1 LEGKAMA
8 ILDAFIDLQVFHL
21 QRAAALLAHSKQHKL
36 QKVLALQHQQ
46 PPPPPQQQ
54 QQQRPAV

>member
-1 LEGKAMA
+1 MA

-36 QKVLALQHQQ
+36 QKVLALQQQQPHQQ
-46 PPPPPQQQ
+46 QQQQQQ
-54 QQQRPAV
+54 QQQRPAE